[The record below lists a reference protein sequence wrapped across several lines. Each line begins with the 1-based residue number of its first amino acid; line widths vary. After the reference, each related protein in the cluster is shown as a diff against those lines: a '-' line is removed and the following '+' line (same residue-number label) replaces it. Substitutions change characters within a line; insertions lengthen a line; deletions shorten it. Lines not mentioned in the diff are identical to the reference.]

1 MLHQGLYGSFSCIQQ
16 YIQLLWRKLLP
27 IFEENNL
34 HTEGNTVPIPT
45 PLCKGH
51 YHTVYFSVQP
61 QQTNCATCG
70 MSLKHVRCRP
80 CPNAEVVGTHLRN
93 SAGYEG
99 NLSNGDKV
107 CYSCYKSHLILLQEE
122 KKVSEDS
129 DLQST
134 IANIRHSLSTA
145 TTPSTLQQM
154 RDLAM
159 DKIVVYVGEE
169 LLQRKVILLLV
180 VHQDVFMKSL
190 LKVTCKG
197 QRRHQ

>member
-1 MLHQGLYGSFSCIQQ
+1 
-16 YIQLLWRKLLP
+16 
-27 IFEENNL
+27 
-34 HTEGNTVPIPT
+34 VPNI
-45 PLCKGH
+45 
-51 YHTVYFSVQP
+51 
-61 QQTNCATCG
+61 
-70 MSLKHVRCRP
+70 
-80 CPNAEVVGTHLRN
+80 
-93 SAGYEG
+93 G
-99 NLSNGDKV
+99 NLSNRDKV

-145 TTPSTLQQM
+145 TTPSTLQQR

-197 QRRHQ
+197 